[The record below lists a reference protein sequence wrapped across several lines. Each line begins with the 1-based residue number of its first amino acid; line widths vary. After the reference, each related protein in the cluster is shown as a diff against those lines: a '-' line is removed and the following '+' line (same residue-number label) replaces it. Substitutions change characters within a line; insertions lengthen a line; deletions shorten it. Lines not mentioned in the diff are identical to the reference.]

1 MMNAEKSFKALVKT
15 ARAHNFKVSFFRGP
29 DCGIDDNIFGTSIRI
44 NSSRSYE
51 TRLKTLVLLL
61 SKYDFFGLKN
71 GFAIVE
77 SDKEAGG
84 LSAHIAFFAL
94 NIATAIQAG

>member
-29 DCGIDDNIFGTSIRI
+29 DCGIDGNIFGTSIRI

-61 SKYDFFGLKN
+61 SKYDFFGL
-71 GFAIVE
+71 
-77 SDKEAGG
+77 
-84 LSAHIAFFAL
+84 SAHIAFFAL